1 MRNYNISVKTAFAVL
16 AVALSACSSDN
27 DITENNPV
35 NPETPVSNSEQ
46 MTFSVSMDAGNE
58 TRTVFNGNNT
68 IWEAGDQIRVMNR
81 ATITASGQSNYSWY
95 GNFDIVKQ
103 SGTFTKEEVFTGTRI
118 KSNGD
123 GTDCFYA
130 FYPSSS
136 KLGYWDENDNGAMN
150 GVLDAQQ
157 TAIAGSFDQSL
168 HLMTAFSNNTTFAFK
183 NVCALLRITLS
194 NSNIRRIKV
203 VANPSLTNAY
213 AQDFTYTY
221 ISGAFSALV
230 NKNDGTTTDDNGES
244 TVTENTNNKN
254 RLTYVELHAGDKTAT
269 TKIEDGTYYMVVLPA
284 TLNNGFTLLFEKY
297 DGTTIYQ
304 RVNNKKQ
311 KFERNQVYDL
321 GTYNCSSLP
330 SDMVALTNVVDLD
343 LPSGTLWATKNIDKN
358 GAFVNEEKD
367 YGDYFCWGYDNCDVT
382 TSLSYGAPSTWDKT
396 LYTDNDMAYSH
407 DSRYSMPIFAQI
419 SEFYNHFPDEYK
431 ETEVEEHEET
441 SWFSTKM
448 VRDAAWAKFTAPT
461 GTTRYIYLPYA
472 GNYTAGVS
480 QNKNTQ
486 GRYWSRTHPSDWG
499 NGWGDAAGLFF
510 KENSTYGV
518 PILTTGGLGS
528 SSDFQDDA
536 NAGCSIRPVA
546 TNIKIAPVKSK

>member
-81 ATITASGQSNYSWY
+81 ATITASGQSNYSWHGY
-95 GNFDIVKQ
+95 FDIVKQ

-136 KLGYWDENDNGAMN
+136 KLGYDDANDKGAMN

-157 TAIAGSFDQSL
+157 TAIAGSFDKSL

-203 VANPSLTNAY
+203 VANPSLKNAY
-213 AQDFTYTY
+213 AQNFTYTY

-230 NKNDGTTTDDNGES
+230 NKNDGTTTDDNGE
-244 TVTENTNNKN
+244 TTITENPNNKN

-284 TLNNGFTLLFEKY
+284 TLKNGFTLLFETY
-297 DGTTIYQ
+297 DGNTIYQ
-304 RVNNKKQ
+304 RVNNKTQ

-343 LPSGTLWATKNIDKN
+343 LPSGTLWAKTNVASD
-358 GAFVNEEKD
+358 GSFVSSETTI
-367 YGDYFCWGYDNCDVT
+367 GDYFSFGK
-382 TSLSYGAPSTWDKT
+382 TSVWDFATYWAAKPTLSDKT
-396 LYTDNDMAYSH
+396 LQAADDVAYSH
-407 DSRYSMPIFAQI
+407 DNKYCMPIFAQI
-419 SEFYNHFPDEYK
+419 YEFYYHFSNADK
-431 ETEVEEHEET
+431 ASTT
-441 SWFSTKM
+441 SSGA
-448 VRDAAWAKFTAPT
+448 RFTAPT
-461 GTTRYIYLPYA
+461 GTGRTIWLPYTGHYNGIGYKQDA
-472 GNYTAGVS
+472 GRAE
-480 QNKNTQ
+480 
-486 GRYWSRTHPSDWG
+486 YWSRT
-499 NGWGDAAGLFF
+499 
-510 KENSTYGV
+510 
-518 PILTTGGLGS
+518 
-528 SSDFQDDA
+528 SSDEGSWQNSQALILAESTVSGKKVPEIASPGGGGDYWRD
-536 NAGCSIRPVA
+536 NAYTGRCIRPVA
-546 TNIKIAPVKSK
+546 TNTKIAPIK

>member
-35 NPETPVSNSEQ
+35 NPETPVSNNEQ

-118 KSNGD
+118 QSNGD

-136 KLGYWDENDNGAMN
+136 KLGYDDANDNGAMN

-157 TAIAGSFDQSL
+157 TAIAGSFDKSL

-203 VANPSLTNAY
+203 VANPSLSNPY
-213 AQDFTYTY
+213 AQKFTYTY
-221 ISGAFSALV
+221 ISGAFNALV
-230 NKNDGTTTDDNGES
+230 NKNDGTTTDGNGES
-244 TVTENTNNKN
+244 TVMENKNNTN

-284 TLNNGFTLLFEKY
+284 TLNKGFTLLFEKY

-304 RVNNKKQ
+304 RVNNKTQ

-330 SDMVALTNVVDLD
+330 SDMVALTDVVDLD
-343 LPSGTLWATKNIDKN
+343 LPSGTLWCTKNMN
-358 GAFVNEEKD
+358 NVEQSSGWVMTGFVTNESD
-367 YGDYFCWGYDNCDVT
+367 YGASVSFGYEYTKGSMGDVPSDRMT
-382 TSLSYGAPSTWDKT
+382 NRTLKGAYDA
-396 LYTDNDMAYSH
+396 AYN
-407 DSRYSMPIFAQI
+407 YAPFNKKYCMPVYAQMY
-419 SEFYNHFPDEYK
+419 EFYNHFPNAYK
-431 ETEVEEHEET
+431 A
-441 SWFSTKM
+441 SYANSTPSGA
-448 VRDAAWAKFTAPT
+448 RFTAPT
-461 GTTRYIYLPYA
+461 GTGRTIWLPYA
-472 GNYTAGVS
+472 GSYWGGNNGGKGTE
-480 QNKNTQ
+480 
-486 GRYWSRTHPSDWG
+486 GRYWSRTHTNETG
-499 NGWGDAAGLFF
+499 TYADAYDLDLEEGTV
-510 KENSTYGV
+510 NSKKV
-518 PILTTGGLGS
+518 PILDDHGGLLEGGS
-528 SSDFQDDA
+528 EWRDDSYV
-536 NAGCSIRPVA
+536 GRSIRPVV
-546 TNIKIAPVKSK
+546 TNTQIAPIYE